1 MFNFL
6 RKQNNSPS
14 ERGEPLILCHEGII
28 NVPSF
33 MSRGSQG
40 MPFSIV
46 FMFSHLSSA
55 SSTSDGSLFF
65 LLRCRIPD
73 KISSVIATM
82 TMQNI
87 TPNIIIQMGTD
98 GSMGG
103 ASVEGIFKNSRVW
116 SFRKKAP
123 LIRFLFIL
131 MAVCTSTAGRV

>member
-1 MFNFL
+1 GSRTTAL
-6 RKQNNSPS
+6 Q
-14 ERGEPLILCHEGII
+14 RGVSLSSSVMKASLIC
-28 NVPSF
+28 PPF
-33 MSRGSQG
+33 MSRGSEG

-46 FMFSHLSSA
+46 IMFSHLSSA

-65 LLRCRIPD
+65 LLRCQIPD
-73 KISSVIATM
+73 KISSAIATM
-82 TMQNI
+82 MMQNI

-116 SFRKKAP
+116 SFRKKAL

-131 MAVCTSTAGRV
+131 MADCTSTAGRV